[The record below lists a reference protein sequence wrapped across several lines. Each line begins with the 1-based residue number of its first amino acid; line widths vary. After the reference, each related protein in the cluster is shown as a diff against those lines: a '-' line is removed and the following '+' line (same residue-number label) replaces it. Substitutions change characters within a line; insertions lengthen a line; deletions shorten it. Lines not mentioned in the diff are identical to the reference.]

1 MATLWEVFQND
12 IKLISCSQCDSTAEL
27 FELGGEVIC
36 RECLEELEYEEQETG
51 LTNEERNK

>member
-1 MATLWEVFQND
+1 MATIWEVFQD
-12 IKLISCSQCDSTAEL
+12 EIKKVSCFHCDNIAEL

-51 LTNEERNK
+51 LTNEERNE